1 MTNPKFTRPTEYRRL
16 TGGILA
22 QTHVGETMPL
32 PLAVLSIVEHA
43 DRLMA
48 GEPDIAKLRPFLVE
62 VASIL
67 LMVEGFY
74 EVVDEETAEGAKRHY
89 DLVENIRDSV
99 RTVVD
104 RFETVN
110 AIKGAI
116 GAAKAKK
123 ANKLH

>member
-32 PLAVLSIVEHA
+32 PLAVLLIVEHA

-48 GEPDIAKLRPFLVE
+48 CEPDPAKLRPFLVE
-62 VASIL
+62 IASIL

-74 EVVDEETAEGAKRHY
+74 EVVDGETAEGANCHY
-89 DLVENIRDSV
+89 GLVENIRDSMK
-99 RTVVD
+99 TVVD
-104 RFETVN
+104 RFETVGS
-110 AIKGAI
+110 IKSTIA
-116 GAAKAKK
+116 AAKAKK
-123 ANKLH
+123 ASKLN